1 MASGEGP
8 DKEIT
13 LSGEG
18 HDIIETGSS
27 ASSDY
32 PSKVSIATGVMVS
45 MIERST
51 NVYYSIQYITIRT
64 VIYASSSSP
73 SQSQYSM

>member
-8 DKEIT
+8 DNEIT
-13 LSGEG
+13 LSDEG
-18 HDIIETGSS
+18 HDIIETASS

-32 PSKVSIATGVMVS
+32 SSEVSIATGVMVS

-73 SQSQYSM
+73 SQS

>member
-8 DKEIT
+8 DNEIT
-13 LSGEG
+13 LSDEG
-18 HDIIETGSS
+18 HDIIETASS

-32 PSKVSIATGVMVS
+32 PSEVSIATGVLVS

-51 NVYYSIQYITIRT
+51 NDYYSIQYITIRT